1 LTVPIL
7 LQLKVQ
13 ERVQQCLNILVGE
26 ETAKYLKVQVQ
37 FKKTLGLNAGLAYNG
52 DLKIVLSEVLF
63 LANQGEFFEEII
75 PHEVAHIVQYILYPD
90 EQVDHGVNWKNLM
103 LQLGLK
109 PNVYHDLD
117 ISAVDKKVYR
127 YTCCCSDGRRY
138 HQIPEAKHKQLQQG
152 KVLKCGGCST
162 RVIYFPRTE
171 NY

>member
-13 ERVQQCLNILVGE
+13 DRIKQCLDILLGE
-26 ETAKYLKVQVQ
+26 ETAKYVKVQVQ

-52 DLKIVLSEVLF
+52 DLKIVLNESLF
-63 LANQGEFFEEII
+63 LANQEEFFEEII
-75 PHEVAHIVQYILYPD
+75 PHETAHIVQYILYPD
-90 EQVDHGVNWKNLM
+90 ELVDHGVNWKNLM

-138 HQIPEAKHKQLQQG
+138 HQIPEVKHKQLQQG